1 MGNSSS
7 SSSSSSFSWSNYDT
21 ADKCLI
27 TSEEFQK
34 VADSKKYYK
43 GEGESKE
50 EFLDPLMLK
59 VVGFTGILKKAGRL
73 SHQIECTKYDK
84 IYAIGDLHSD
94 LPNFISILAKSKI
107 IKFVDESDVEPVKIY
122 GDNNNRSFYNAKW
135 NGGSKVLLVI
145 VGDLVDGKRGD
156 VQVDDKNGNFE
167 ILIHLFLH
175 NLRIQANKE
184 DSEVLFTI
192 GNHDYETAL
201 SPKNEGEGMYNTYV
215 TNTAKS
221 FFGNVM
227 WNRVFYL
234 SKFYINSPYLFLSL
248 MNGDIEEVRLTHAGM
263 HEQLSI
269 RIGEAFDIVKLNL
282 IQDSIKKKIIAT
294 KLEEI
299 YSERNPI
306 FEMFNNI
313 KNKDRNYDTIT
324 QGVNGRSGS
333 QMLWTRAAATYESK
347 KCQPLSTLNKSED
360 QYDPILIVGHCVT
373 WTYQVL
379 VDVILPRNENGDK
392 CVLGDGDYNE
402 DKTHLCIAA
411 DCPDIEDKKIN
422 TRYSIDVGISS
433 VMRNPGHESKIP
445 EILVLEKGTGKR
457 YYNDIHALAD
467 GKDRPFPVSQTGGKK
482 AKNNNVIHLASC
494 CNCANHKKHYRKF
507 CKNKS
512 SSVDFTKLRLVT
524 SMEDLGFSMPRSGS
538 EKPSY
543 KLRKSKRSH
552 KKNGSHK
559 KKKST

>member
-7 SSSSSSFSWSNYDT
+7 SSSNNNGKTKWSAYDT

-34 VADSKKYYK
+34 VANSDKYYK
-43 GEGESKE
+43 QEGKSTEN
-50 EFLDPLMLK
+50 FLDPLILK
-59 VVGFTGILKKAGRL
+59 VVAFTGILKAKDRL
-73 SHQIECTKYDK
+73 SHQIDCTKYEK

-94 LPNFISILAKSKI
+94 LPNFISILAKSGI
-107 IKFVDESDVEPVKIY
+107 INFDDGSAVESVNIY
-122 GDNNNRSFYNAKW
+122 GENGENNNRSFYNAKW

-145 VGDLVDGKRGD
+145 VGDLVDGKRGRSE
-156 VQVDDKNGNFE
+156 VDDTKGNFE

-175 NLRIQANKE
+175 NLRIQANATN
-184 DSEVLFTI
+184 SEVLFTI
-192 GNHDYETAL
+192 GNHDYAAAL
-201 SPKNEGEGMYNTYV
+201 STEREGKDMFINFV
-215 TNTAKS
+215 TDTAKN
-221 FFGNVM
+221 FFDRSM
-227 WNRVFYL
+227 ENRVYYL

-248 MNGDIEEVRLTHAGM
+248 MNGHKEEVRLTHAGM
-263 HEQLSI
+263 HKQLIGS
-269 RIGEAFDIVKLNL
+269 IGEAFDIEKLNK
-282 IQDSIKKKIIAT
+282 IQNSINVAIMRVTPEDIDSKI
-294 KLEEI
+294 
-299 YSERNPI
+299 NPI
-306 FEMFNNI
+306 FGMFNSIRN
-313 KNKDRNYDTIT
+313 DDSNYDTIT
-324 QGVNGRSGS
+324 QDVDENSGS
-333 QMLWTRAAATYESK
+333 QMLWTRAAATYEYK
-347 KCQPLSTLNKSED
+347 KCEPLSTEKD

-373 WTYQVL
+373 WTYEVL
-379 VDVILPRNENGDK
+379 ANEIEKRNANGDN
-392 CVLGDGDYNE
+392 CALYNDTAYNE

-411 DCPDIEDKKIN
+411 DCPDIEEKKIY
-422 TRYSIDVGISS
+422 TRYYTDVGISS

-467 GKDRPFPVSQTGGKK
+467 GVKRTFPVSQTGGKK

-512 SSVDFTKLRLVT
+512 
-524 SMEDLGFSMPRSGS
+524 
-538 EKPSY
+538 Y

>member
-7 SSSSSSFSWSNYDT
+7 SSSQIGEKKTKWSAYDN

-34 VADSKKYYK
+34 VANSNKYYK
-43 GEGESKE
+43 QEGKSTEN
-50 EFLDPLMLK
+50 FLDPLMLK
-59 VVGFTGILKKAGRL
+59 VVAFTGILKVEERL
-73 SHQIECTKYDK
+73 SHQIDCTKYEK

-94 LPNFISILAKSKI
+94 LPNFISILAKSGI
-107 IKFVDESDVEPVKIY
+107 INFDEVSDDGSLNIY
-122 GDNNNRSFYNAKW
+122 GESSNRHFYNAKW
-135 NGGSKVLLVI
+135 SGGSKVLLVI
-145 VGDLVDGKRGD
+145 VGDLVDGKRGSSE
-156 VQVDDKNGNFE
+156 VDDTKGNFE

-175 NLRIQANKE
+175 NLRIQANVTN
-184 DSEVLFTI
+184 SEVLFTI

-201 SPKNEGEGMYNTYV
+201 SPEREGKDTYINYV
-215 TNTAKS
+215 TDTAKK
-221 FFGNVM
+221 FFEGNM
-227 WNRVFYL
+227 KTRVYYL

-248 MNGDIEEVRLTHAGM
+248 MKGDIEEVRLTHAGM
-263 HEQLSI
+263 HQELSTGT
-269 RIGEAFDIVKLNL
+269 GEAFDIKKLNQ
-282 IQDSIKKKIIAT
+282 IQDLIKDAIIET
-294 KLEEI
+294 TLEEI
-299 YSERNPI
+299 DSERNPI
-306 FEMFNNI
+306 FGMFNSI
-313 KNKDRNYDTIT
+313 RKDSDYKTIT
-324 QGVNGRSGS
+324 QDIDNGGS
-333 QMLWTRAAATYESK
+333 QMLWTRAAARYESK
-347 KCQPLSTLNKSED
+347 KCEPLSTKED

-373 WTYQVL
+373 WTYKVL
-379 VDVILPRNENGDK
+379 ADVILPRNEKGDNGDK
-392 CVLGDGDYNE
+392 CVLGDGDDYNE

-411 DCPDIEDKKIN
+411 DCPDKEDKKIN

-512 SSVDFTKLRLVT
+512 
-524 SMEDLGFSMPRSGS
+524 
-538 EKPSY
+538 Y